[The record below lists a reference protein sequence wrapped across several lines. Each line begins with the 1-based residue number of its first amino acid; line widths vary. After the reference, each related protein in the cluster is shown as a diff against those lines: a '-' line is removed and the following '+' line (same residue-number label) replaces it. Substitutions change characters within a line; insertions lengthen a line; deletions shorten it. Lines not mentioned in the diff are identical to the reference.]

1 MPATLDDAMLRIRPR
16 LTLFL
21 ILSIAWTYAC
31 SATIPDT
38 VFLERLTW
46 TEVKSRIAQ
55 GSTTIILP
63 TGGTEQ
69 NGPHMA
75 LGKHNV
81 IVEYAAEQIARRL
94 GNALVAPVLAY
105 VPEGEVDP
113 PSGHMRF
120 PGTITLPEPHFKK
133 VIEFAARSFRASG
146 FKDIVLLGDSG
157 GNWNGLRTVA
167 HMLNKEWAGQ
177 GVRVHYIDQFNRGA
191 KFQKWLRQKGETNKS
206 IGTHAGI
213 MDTSALLAVDPSMVR
228 MGKRSPSDDFWQ
240 TGVQGD
246 PTRASAEYGRA
257 GLKMQIDGAVEQI
270 KRLTAR

>member
-1 MPATLDDAMLRIRPR
+1 MRRFRPR
-16 LTLFL
+16 LTLL
-21 ILSIAWTYAC
+21 LVLSVAWVQAWC
-31 SATIPDT
+31 ANMPDT

-46 TEVKSRIAQ
+46 TEVESLIAQ

-81 IVEYAAEQIARRL
+81 IVQHAAEQIARRL
-94 GNALVAPVLAY
+94 GNALVAPIVAY

-133 VIEFAARSFRASG
+133 VIEFAARSFRANG

-157 GNWNGLRTVA
+157 GNWNSLRAVA
-167 HMLNKEWAGQ
+167 NMLNKEWAQ
-177 GVRVHYIDQFNRGA
+177 QNVRVHYIDQFNRGA
-191 KFQKWLRQKGETNKS
+191 KFQKWLREHGETDKA

-213 MDTSALLAVDPSMVR
+213 MDTSVMLAVDPSMVR
-228 MGKRSPSDDFWQ
+228 MKKRAPSDDFWQ
-240 TGVQGD
+240 TGVMGD
-246 PTRASAEYGRA
+246 PTRASAKYGRA
-257 GLKMQIDGAVEQI
+257 GLKLQIDGAVAQI
-270 KRLTAR
+270 KKLTAR